1 MSRQMKVALNLLT
14 SLENPEVA
22 TAGDVYFNIITK
34 NLRIY
39 NGAVWV
45 ELTPP
50 STDPTPFYMH
60 THTFDGDV
68 HTIDVQNKIT
78 FKETNLQDTPNVVLP
93 LIVGYDAQT
102 PSSFNPDAEFKDQTL
117 LDGGDV
123 EGNFVTQQDDIL
135 EGGTS
140 AESNGIIIDQG
151 GSI

>member
-14 SLENPEVA
+14 SMENPDIA
-22 TAGDVYFNIITK
+22 TVGDIYFNTVTK

-39 NGAVWV
+39 NGSVWV

-68 HTIDVQNKIT
+68 HTINVQNKID
-78 FKETNLQDTPNVVLP
+78 FKNTNTQDTPGVVLP
-93 LIVGYDAQT
+93 LIVGYDGQDA
-102 PSSFNPDAEFKDQTL
+102 SSLNDGGSSTNQTL

-123 EGNFVTQQDDIL
+123 QGQAQQVQEEIL
-135 EGGTS
+135 EGGNS
-140 AESNGIIIDQG
+140 ADIDGIIVDAG
-151 GSI
+151 GS